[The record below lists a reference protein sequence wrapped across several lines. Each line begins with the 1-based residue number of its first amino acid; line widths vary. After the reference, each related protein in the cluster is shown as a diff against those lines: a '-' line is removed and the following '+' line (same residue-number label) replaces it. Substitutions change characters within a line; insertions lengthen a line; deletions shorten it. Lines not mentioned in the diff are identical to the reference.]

1 MATGTIAAGATI
13 NQSTTVTV
21 PSLTAG
27 TYYVWVI
34 ADNTSLL
41 NQTDVNNDEAVSAS
55 FTVNTA
61 TQLPDLV
68 ISSIT
73 ANPTSGKPGD
83 TISVTVTVKN
93 NGPGSAP
100 SSTTRVRLAA
110 GTTITTSDPLLDT
123 FTAAALTSG
132 QSQSY
137 TVSVTIPS
145 GQSAGSYYMGA
156 TANADAAITEGNG
169 NNNQNTT
176 PFTVNAATQ
185 LPDLVISSI
194 TASPTSGKPGDTI
207 SVTVTVKNNGP
218 GSAPSSTTRVRL
230 AAGTTITTSD
240 PLLDTFTAAAL
251 TSGQSQSYTV
261 SVTIPSGQSA
271 GSYYMGATANADA
284 AITRATATTIRTP
297 RRSRSMPP
305 RNCRTW

>member
-1 MATGTIAAGATI
+1 M
-13 NQSTTVTV
+13 
-21 PSLTAG
+21 
-27 TYYVWVI
+27 
-34 ADNTSLL
+34 
-41 NQTDVNNDEAVSAS
+41 
-55 FTVNTA
+55 
-61 TQLPDLV
+61 

-73 ANPTSGKPGD
+73 ASPTSGKPGD
-83 TISVTVTVKN
+83 AISVTVTVKN

-132 QSQSY
+132 QSQAY

-284 AITRATATTIRTP
+284 AITEGNGNNNQNTTPFTVNAATQLPDLVISSITASPSSGKPGDTISVTVTVKNNGPGRPRPVPRGFVWRRAPRLRRAILCWTP
-297 RRSRSMPP
+297 LRRRH
-305 RNCRTW
+305 